1 MQVVGARGW
10 RRRNGEHMDEQEVSA
25 TDAAVRQRIHKLG
38 VHIPCGQIRGPV
50 PPRTCGPRLWQSCR
64 CEDHPLKWWGA
75 DVSREYD
82 LCIICFRAT
91 AGGASKFS
99 WEACADCRAVNGKLG
114 RLPGVRGFALGRHS
128 FMNGIAV
135 RLDAPPEVQSDQLD
149 RLRAFSMG
157 DDRLRSWEREEYPR
171 LAGAF
176 DPLADIPLQDWQ
188 ERWPPGREASL
199 DAFSR
204 LLGYDMRFV

>member
-1 MQVVGARGW
+1 MQVVVPEGGAAGTASTW
-10 RRRNGEHMDEQEVSA
+10 TNKKSA
-25 TDAAVRQRIHKLG
+25 RPMRQCANAFTSFACTFRAGRFAAQSPADVRSPAVAILP
-38 VHIPCGQIRGPV
+38 VRGPSIEV
-50 PPRTCGPRLWQSCR
+50 VGRR
-64 CEDHPLKWWGA
+64 C
-75 DVSREYD
+75 VREYD

-99 WEACADCRAVNGKLG
+99 WLACADCRAVNQRLG

-157 DDRLRSWEREEYPR
+157 DDRLRDGSARNTPTGRR
-171 LAGAF
+171 LRPTRRCSAPGLARAVAAG
-176 DPLADIPLQDWQ
+176 P
-188 ERWPPGREASL
+188 
-199 DAFSR
+199 
-204 LLGYDMRFV
+204 